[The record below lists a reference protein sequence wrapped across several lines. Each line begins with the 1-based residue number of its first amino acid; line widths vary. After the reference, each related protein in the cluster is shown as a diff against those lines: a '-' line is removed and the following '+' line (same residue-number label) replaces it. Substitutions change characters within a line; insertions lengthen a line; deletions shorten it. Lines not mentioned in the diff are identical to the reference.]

1 MNNNAWNCNWAA
13 WAYYLEHLKTRISKE
28 NTLTIPLSIGPKGI
42 ATFCFLIKYAV
53 EQPCYGFNADNYF
66 HPGFRVDDNRRMEI
80 GEYMITT
87 TIKAENTESEATFL
101 LRELLT

>member
-1 MNNNAWNCNWAA
+1 
-13 WAYYLEHLKTRISKE
+13 
-28 NTLTIPLSIGPKGI
+28 
-42 ATFCFLIKYAV
+42 
-53 EQPCYGFNADNYF
+53 
-66 HPGFRVDDNRRMEI
+66 MEI